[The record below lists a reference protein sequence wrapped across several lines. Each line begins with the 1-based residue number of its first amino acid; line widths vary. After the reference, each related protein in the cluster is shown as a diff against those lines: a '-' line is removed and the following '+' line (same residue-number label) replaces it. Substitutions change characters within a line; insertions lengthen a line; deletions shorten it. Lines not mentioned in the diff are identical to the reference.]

1 MGAKHQEP
9 FVRVPNRPF
18 SAVVMVGAVNLAV
31 LVFAASA
38 TAQNFPI
45 RPMRLVIG
53 FAAGGG
59 TDVAART
66 VAAALSERL
75 GQQVVVENRGGAG
88 GALASELV
96 AHAVP
101 DGYTL
106 LGCGIAHTLAPLLR
120 ENLPFDTAK
129 DFAPITATAM
139 FANVMVVGTAR
150 PWRTVGE
157 LIAQAKAEPGKLTY
171 GSSGVGSTLH
181 LSMELFKSMAGV
193 DIVHVPYKGGSPALA
208 DVIAGHIDMT
218 FDNIPGELGAIKGG
232 QVRALAVSSRARNAQ
247 LPDVPTLA
255 EAGVPGFELVGW
267 YGLCAPA
274 GVPEPILDK
283 LHAAA
288 VAVLETPSYRRSAA
302 EQGIDPAPMTRAQYA
317 AFLEAQ
323 AAKWAKVVRDAGVRP
338 E

>member
-1 MGAKHQEP
+1 M
-9 FVRVPNRPF
+9 
-18 SAVVMVGAVNLAV
+18 SAVNLATFA
-31 LVFAASA
+31 FAAPLA
-38 TAQNFPI
+38 AQNFPT
-45 RPMRLVIG
+45 RPVHLVIG

-66 VAAALSERL
+66 VAAALSERW
-75 GQQVVVENRGGAG
+75 GQQVVIENRGGAG
-88 GALASELV
+88 GALASEIV
-96 AHAVP
+96 ARAVP

-106 LGCGIAHTLAPLLR
+106 LGCGIAHTLAPFLR
-120 ENLPFDTAK
+120 KNLPFDAVK

-139 FANVMVVGTAR
+139 FANVMVVGAAR
-150 PWRTVGE
+150 PWHTVGA

-181 LSMELFKSMAGV
+181 LSMELFKSMAGI

-208 DVIAGHIDMT
+208 DVMAGQIDMT

-255 EAGVPGFELVGW
+255 EAGVPGFEMVGW
-267 YGLCAPA
+267 YGLCGPA

-283 LHAAA
+283 LQADT
-288 VAVLETPSYRRSAA
+288 VAVLETASYRRSAA
-302 EQGIDPAPMTRAQYA
+302 QQGIDPAPMTRAQYG

-323 AAKWAKVVRDAGVRP
+323 AAKWAKVVRDAGVQP

>member
-1 MGAKHQEP
+1 
-9 FVRVPNRPF
+9 
-18 SAVVMVGAVNLAV
+18 
-31 LVFAASA
+31 
-38 TAQNFPI
+38 
-45 RPMRLVIG
+45 
-53 FAAGGG
+53 
-59 TDVAART
+59 
-66 VAAALSERL
+66 
-75 GQQVVVENRGGAG
+75 
-88 GALASELV
+88 
-96 AHAVP
+96 VP

-106 LGCGIAHTLAPLLR
+106 LGCGIAHTLAPFLR
-120 ENLPFDTAK
+120 KNLPFDSVK

-139 FANVMVVGTAR
+139 FANVMVVGAAR

-157 LIAQAKAEPGKLTY
+157 LMAQAKADPGTLTY

-232 QVRALAVSSRARNAQ
+232 QVRALAVSSRVRNAQ
-247 LPDVPTLA
+247 LPNVPTLA

-274 GVPEPILDK
+274 GVPAPILDR
-283 LHAAA
+283 LNADT

-323 AAKWAKVVRDAGVRP
+323 AATWAKVVRDAGVQP

>member
-1 MGAKHQEP
+1 MLFAAAK
-9 FVRVPNRPF
+9 
-18 SAVVMVGAVNLAV
+18 MVAFPLVLLAV
-31 LVFAASA
+31 AVPVA
-38 TAQNFPI
+38 AQNFPT
-45 RPMRLVIG
+45 RPVRLVIG

-66 VAAALSERL
+66 VAAALSERW

-96 AHAVP
+96 ARAVP

-106 LGCGIAHTLAPLLR
+106 LGCGIAHTLAPFLR
-120 ENLPFDTAK
+120 KSLPFDTVK

-139 FANVMVVGTAR
+139 FANVMVVGAAR
-150 PWRTVGE
+150 SWRTVGE
-157 LIAQAKAEPGKLTY
+157 LIAQAKADPGTLTY

-181 LSMELFKSMAGV
+181 LSMELFKSMAGI

-232 QVRALAVSSRARNAQ
+232 QVRALAVSSRVRNAQ

-274 GVPEPILDK
+274 GVPAAILDR
-283 LHAAA
+283 LQADV

-323 AAKWAKVVRDAGVRP
+323 AATWAKIVREAGVQP

>member
-1 MGAKHQEP
+1 
-9 FVRVPNRPF
+9 VPGLTPR
-18 SAVVMVGAVNLAV
+18 
-31 LVFAASA
+31 FAAAALAGALSLAGLAA
-38 TAQNFPI
+38 TAEDFPV
-45 RPMRLVIG
+45 RPVRLVIG

-59 TDVAART
+59 TDVAARI
-66 VAAALSERL
+66 VAAALSARW
-75 GQQVVVENRGGAG
+75 GQQVVVDNRGGAG

-106 LGCGIAHTLAPLLR
+106 LGCGIAHTLAPFLR
-120 ENLPFDTAK
+120 KSLPFDTAK
-129 DFAPITATAM
+129 DFAPITATAV
-139 FANVMVVGTAR
+139 FANVMVVGAAR

-181 LSMELFKSMAGV
+181 LAMELFKSMAAL

-208 DVIAGHIDMT
+208 DVIAGQIDMT

-232 QVRALAVSSRARNAQ
+232 QVRALAVSSPARNAQ

-255 EAGVPGFELVGW
+255 EAGVPGYEMVGW

-274 GVPEPILDK
+274 GVPAPILDK
-283 LHAAA
+283 LNEDA
-288 VAVLETPSYRRSAA
+288 VAVLEAASYRRSAA
-302 EQGIDPAPMTRAQYA
+302 EQGIDPAPMTRADYA
-317 AFLEAQ
+317 AFLAAQ
-323 AAKWAKVVRDAGVRP
+323 AAKWAKIVRDAGVQP

>member
-1 MGAKHQEP
+1 
-9 FVRVPNRPF
+9 VPGLTPR
-18 SAVVMVGAVNLAV
+18 
-31 LVFAASA
+31 FAAAALAGALSLA
-38 TAQNFPI
+38 GLAAAAQDFPV
-45 RPMRLVIG
+45 RPVRLVIG

-59 TDVAART
+59 TDVAARI
-66 VAAALSERL
+66 VAAALSARW
-75 GQQVVVENRGGAG
+75 GQQVVVDNRGGAG

-106 LGCGIAHTLAPLLR
+106 LGCGIAHTLAPFLR
-120 ENLPFDTAK
+120 KSLPFDTAK
-129 DFAPITATAM
+129 DFAPITATAV
-139 FANVMVVGTAR
+139 FANVMVVGAAR

-181 LSMELFKSMAGV
+181 LAMELFKSMAAL

-208 DVIAGHIDMT
+208 DVIAGQIDMT

-232 QVRALAVSSRARNAQ
+232 QVRALAVSSPARNAQ

-255 EAGVPGFELVGW
+255 EAGVPGYEMVGW

-274 GVPEPILDK
+274 GVPAPILDK
-283 LHAAA
+283 LNEDA
-288 VAVLETPSYRRSAA
+288 VAVLEAASYRRSAA
-302 EQGIDPAPMTRAQYA
+302 EQGIDPAPMTRADYA
-317 AFLEAQ
+317 AFLAAQ
-323 AAKWAKVVRDAGVRP
+323 AAKWAKIVRDAGVQP